1 MSVKKSVHPATLL
14 AGAAHQIDARTGA
27 MVPPIEPSTSYARD
41 EHYETRRDGITYS
54 RDDNATYLPAETVLR
69 QIEGGEDALLF
80 ASGLAGA
87 TAVFKTLRSGDH
99 VVAPKIMYHG
109 LRDWLDDFCPR
120 FGVALDY
127 YDPAKADSLQL
138 TVRSGATKLVW
149 VESPCNPTWDVTDI
163 LAAARLAHEAGAKLA
178 VDSTAATPV
187 LTRPLELGAD
197 IVMHSATKYLNGHG
211 DVVAGALVCK
221 QSDAQWQA
229 VRFQRL
235 HGGAVLGPFEAWL
248 LLRGLRTLWIR
259 VHRACDNAL
268 KVARYLEQHA
278 AVKRV
283 LYPGLESHPGHIV
296 AKRQMDGGFGGM
308 LSMLIKGDAE
318 TARRLATSTRLL
330 APATSLGGVE
340 SLIEHRATVEGP
352 RSPIPKNLLRLSI
365 GIEDADDLI
374 ADLDQALASVIG

>member
-27 MVPPIEPSTSYARD
+27 LVPPIEPSTSYARD

-54 RDDNATYLPAETVLR
+54 RDGNATYLPAETVLR
-69 QIEGGEDALLF
+69 KIESGEDALLF
-80 ASGLAGA
+80 ASGLAAA
-87 TAVFKTLRSGDH
+87 TAVFKTLRTGDH
-99 VVAPKIMYHG
+99 VVAPRIMYHG
-109 LRDWLDDFCPR
+109 LRDWLDDFSPR

-127 YDPAKADSLQL
+127 YDPASADSLQRA
-138 TVRSGATKLVW
+138 VRSGQTKLVW
-149 VESPCNPTWDVTDI
+149 LETPCNPTWDVTDI
-163 LAAARLAHEAGAKLA
+163 PAAARLAHDAGAKLA
-178 VDSTAATPV
+178 VDSTAATPI

-221 QSDAQWQA
+221 RSDAQWQA

-268 KVARYLEQHA
+268 KVARYLEQHK
-278 AVKRV
+278 AVERV

-308 LSMLIKGDAE
+308 LSVLIKGDAE

-330 APATSLGGVE
+330 APATSLGSVE
-340 SLIEHRATVEGP
+340 SLIEHRATVEGS
-352 RSPIPKNLLRLSI
+352 RSPIPENLLRLSI
-365 GIEDADDLI
+365 GIEDPDDLI
-374 ADLDQALASVIG
+374 ADLGQALASVIG